1 MGGFSDCG
9 THRACDNNIKSA
21 VVKKQVLRLLSTV
34 SVFATKTPGFN
45 ILKNVFLCGAIN
57 LLCGLLY
64 FPFFFFGTSALDLS
78 IGSQPPPLPR
88 RSQVFVSRGVGWPK
102 ICCNACHLAVANATV
117 LSKKCYVVLCSH
129 ASWRFPEACQKFNEA
144 NHEGF
149 LQI

>member
-1 MGGFSDCG
+1 MGGISDCG

-64 FPFFFFGTSALDLS
+64 FPFFFFWHLG
-78 IGSQPPPLPR
+78 IGSP
-88 RSQVFVSRGVGWPK
+88 
-102 ICCNACHLAVANATV
+102 
-117 LSKKCYVVLCSH
+117 Y
-129 ASWRFPEACQKFNEA
+129 
-144 NHEGF
+144 
-149 LQI
+149 